1 MKKSNGKTSVLYN
14 SLTSI
19 VSIAIVAEKYLRRM
33 PRSKYDSNVVLDGNK
48 SLLPDNTLLTCLKC
62 HSTPEQVFDLRQNQ
76 KYTCKYSLGSA

>member
-48 SLLPDNTLLTCLKC
+48 SLLPDNTLLTCPLMSQ
-62 HSTPEQVFDLRQNQ
+62 HSWVGPWFKAKSEQHLQAL
-76 KYTCKYSLGSA
+76 TW